1 MKNIF
6 LAFYLFICLF
16 VFSALSGCH
25 KAKDKTDVFIDSIQN
40 TIPLSAPKACKM
52 VESLLKDT
60 VNMSKEQKMRLIL
73 TWINTLDRTDT
84 AKLSI
89 DKAKEL
95 VAYYS
100 TESSNT
106 HSLFL
111 SYYYLA
117 GAYRDHANY
126 PMAVEWY
133 KKTIQLHKENKS
145 ICTDSLLSKALFQ
158 LSYIYSDMLL
168 PRCALEC
175 YKELLS
181 LHISNDSKASALN
194 SIGIV
199 YQNMEMSDSASYF
212 FEKSYNFPCSYIEK
226 MKNGKSQ
233 LHFFVMRHDTINI
246 RKRLPDLKVS
256 SGSDSIFN
264 STLYESKAA
273 YYEFINETDSALI
286 YWKLLLHDDNVE
298 YRHMAAEHLNNI
310 ASAQGDLHQAQQYS
324 EIYQSLTDSI
334 FKLAENK
341 NIASVKQQFDYEV
354 YRKQSEES
362 EQRRI
367 RSEYT
372 IWIISLASLLVLL
385 LLLAITCIFYIQKQK
400 SKLKLAHLKQD
411 LLQTKEKYV
420 AEQNRIFTLS
430 DNIEKLERQKEEL
443 QKNLGQSLEENKDN
457 KERLEAIQKKCD
469 QMNNEI
475 NMHINRENALQME
488 LDKHYLHIKEIED
501 KANEQKFQAEEE
513 WQELFNRLSKGQ
525 SYISKEDWNLLLDLT
540 NKVYPCI
547 QNHVRE
553 KCPGVQ
559 PQDLQI
565 IYLTCCGFSNKRIM
579 EMLTISYQL
588 VNVRKKRICERIT
601 GKSLTA
607 QESNAFIASF
617 KEKSLLDL
625 EN

>member
-6 LAFYLFICLF
+6 SAFYLFICLF
-16 VFSALSGCH
+16 VFSTLSGCH

-40 TIPLSAPKACKM
+40 TIPFSAPKACEM
-52 VESLLKDT
+52 AESLLKDT
-60 VNMSKEQKMRLIL
+60 INMSKEQKMRLTL
-73 TWINTLDRTDT
+73 TWINALDRTDT
-84 AKLSI
+84 TQLSI
-89 DKAKEL
+89 DKTKEL

-100 TESSNT
+100 ADSSNT
-106 HSLFL
+106 HTLFL

-133 KKTIQLHKENKS
+133 KKAIQLHKENNT
-145 ICTDSLLSKALFQ
+145 ICTDSLLSKVLFQ

-226 MKNGKSQ
+226 IENGKSQ
-233 LHFFVMRHDTINI
+233 LHFFVMQHDTINI

-256 SGSDSIFN
+256 SDYDSIFN

-273 YYEFINETDSALI
+273 YYEFINKADSAQI
-286 YWKLLLHDDNVE
+286 YWRLLLHDDNIE
-298 YRHMAAEHLNNI
+298 YRHMAAAHLNKI
-310 ASAQGDLHQAQQYS
+310 ASAQGELHQAQQYS
-324 EIYQSLTDSI
+324 EIYQNLTDSI

-362 EQRRI
+362 EQKRI

-372 IWIISLASLLVLL
+372 IWIISLVSLIFLL
-385 LLLAITCIFYIQKQK
+385 LLLTVVCIFYIQKQK
-400 SKLKLAHLKQD
+400 NKLKLAHLKQD

-430 DNIEKLERQKEEL
+430 DNIEKLERQKEQL
-443 QKNLGQSLEENKDN
+443 QKDLGQSLEENKDN
-457 KERLEAIQKKCD
+457 KERLEAIQQKCD

-475 NMHINRENALQME
+475 NMHINRENALQMK

-501 KANEQKFQAEEE
+501 KANEQKSQVGEE
-513 WQELFNRLSKGQ
+513 WQKLFNRLSKEQ
-525 SYISKEDWNLLLDLT
+525 SYISKEDWNKLLELT
-540 NKVYPCI
+540 DIVYPSI
-547 QNHVRE
+547 QKHVRE
-553 KCPGVQ
+553 KCQGMQ

-565 IYLTCCGFSNKRIM
+565 IYLTCCGFSNKRII
-579 EMLTISYQL
+579 EMLVISYQL
-588 VNVRKKRICERIT
+588 VNIRKKRICEKIT

-607 QESNAFIASF
+607 EKSNAFIDSF
-617 KEKSLLDL
+617 KEESLLDL
-625 EN
+625 EF